1 VSEGGDGGAVRSN
14 WFMQW
19 LHGNRSAAVVLALIL
34 LAVPTFA
41 TLFPGWIT
49 RTDRAQR
56 VLAMAVWVAIAVATA
71 VAAQGRTLP
80 DGSDVDGAH
89 RAVVS
94 SQQRALGQTLSTLL
108 DPQVSGI
115 PASYS
120 VTVSTSDGHGR
131 LFPWY
136 PVRIKDPS
144 DPRVFEYGQ
153 GATGIAFVDRKMTCA
168 VGDGVGHETFGLT
181 EAQRQLFGNHRIVAA
196 VPVSRVDGSVVG
208 ALCLMAL
215 ENDGTFVTTDG
226 RGEAVRSGQDLL
238 EELAARVGVAFS
250 DATELGELL

>member
-1 VSEGGDGGAVRSN
+1 VKSN
-14 WFMQW
+14 WFMGW
-19 LHGNRSAAVVLALIL
+19 LHGNRSVAAILALIL

-49 RTDRAQR
+49 RTGRAQR
-56 VLAMAVWVAIAVATA
+56 ILIMVVWVVIAVATA
-71 VAAQGRTLP
+71 IAAHGRALP
-80 DGSDVDGAH
+80 QGSDVDVAH

-94 SQQRALGQTLSTLL
+94 SQLQALGQTLSTLL
-108 DPQVSGI
+108 DPKVSGI
-115 PASYS
+115 PASYT

-136 PVRIKDPS
+136 PVRITDPS

-168 VGDGVGHETFGLT
+168 VGDGVSHETFLLT
-181 EAQRQLFGNHRIVAA
+181 EAQRELFGNYRIVAA

-208 ALCLMAL
+208 TLGLIAL

-238 EELAARVGVAFS
+238 EQLADRVGVAFS
-250 DATELGELL
+250 DATELGRLL

>member
-1 VSEGGDGGAVRSN
+1 VVKSN
-14 WFMQW
+14 WFMRW
-19 LHGNRSAAVVLALIL
+19 LHGNRSAAAVLALIL

-56 VLAMAVWVAIAVATA
+56 ILVMVVWVAIAVATA
-71 VAAQGRTLP
+71 IAAQGRALP
-80 DGSDVDGAH
+80 QGSDVDVAH
-89 RAVVS
+89 QAVVT
-94 SQQRALGQTLSTLL
+94 SQLRALGQTLSTLL
-108 DPQVSGI
+108 DPKASGI
-115 PASYS
+115 PASYT

-136 PVRIKDPS
+136 PVRITDPS

-168 VGDGVGHETFGLT
+168 VGDGVSHETFGLT
-181 EAQRQLFGNHRIVAA
+181 EAQRELFGNYRIVAA

-208 ALCLMAL
+208 TLCLIAL

-238 EELAARVGVAFS
+238 EQLADRVGVAFS
-250 DATELGELL
+250 DATELGGLL